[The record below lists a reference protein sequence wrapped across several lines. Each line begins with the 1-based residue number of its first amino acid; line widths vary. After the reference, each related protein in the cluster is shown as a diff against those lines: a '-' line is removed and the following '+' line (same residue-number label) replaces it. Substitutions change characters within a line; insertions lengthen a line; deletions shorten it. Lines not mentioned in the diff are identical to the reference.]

1 MDYKKSK
8 TIFEICLYTGLALIL
23 VAAFIKVFWA
33 PLIIGVIIFFGGLIQ
48 AGIFFRCPHC
58 RKTLDFRARNPKYCP
73 NCGKE
78 LFLGK

>member
-1 MDYKKSK
+1 MDYRKSK
-8 TIFEICLYTGLALIL
+8 TIYEICLYIGLALIL
-23 VAAFIKVFWA
+23 IAAFMKVLWA
-33 PLIIGVIIFFGGLIQ
+33 LIIGAIILFGGIIQ

-58 RKTLDFRARNPKYCP
+58 RKMLDFRARKPKYCP